1 MTALLGYIRC
11 NSTSRRIS
19 GEDLGFLLGGGGG
32 GVSSG
37 SKTQMQGSGGKVL
50 IL

>member
-1 MTALLGYIRC
+1 MTALLEYIRC

-19 GEDLGFLLGGGGG
+19 GEDLGFLLGGG
-32 GVSSG
+32 SSG